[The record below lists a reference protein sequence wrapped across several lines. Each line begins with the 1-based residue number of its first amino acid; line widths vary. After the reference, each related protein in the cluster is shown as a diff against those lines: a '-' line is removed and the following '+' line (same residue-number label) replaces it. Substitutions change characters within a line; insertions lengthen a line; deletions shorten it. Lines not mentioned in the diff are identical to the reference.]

1 MGRPRSAT
9 LASGLALFV
18 TLIGV
23 RGIGTEDLLQ
33 TSNSQLERDGSVPDV
48 FINSWAVKIRGGP
61 DDADAVARRYGF
73 HNLGL
78 VREQPCHSLS

>member
-1 MGRPRSAT
+1 MVRPRSAT
-9 LASGLALFV
+9 LASSLALFV

-23 RGIGTEDLLQ
+23 STENLQQ
-33 TSNSQLERDGSVPDV
+33 TSNSQPGRDDSAPDV

-61 DDADAVARRYGF
+61 DDADAVASRYGF

-78 VREQPCHSLS
+78 VRD